1 MAWSAFRKATD
12 DDKIRLYEAA
22 ERFCRRHNIDDGDA
36 SALDAVEFA
45 VTDYAGAASEFSDRA
60 KRLRPLWRKAVH
72 RTLSARPMASHTATS
87 AFVWSDLSPAVGVH
101 RGRTA

>member
-1 MAWSAFRKATD
+1 MAWSTIRKATD

-45 VTDYAGAASEFSDRA
+45 VTDCAGTASEFSDRA

-72 RTLSARPMASHTATS
+72 RTLQCKADGIAHGY
-87 AFVWSDLSPAVGVH
+87 VGFHVE
-101 RGRTA
+101 

>member
-22 ERFCRRHNIDDGDA
+22 ERFCRRHNIDDGGA

-72 RTLSARPMASHTATS
+72 RTLQCKADGIANGY
-87 AFVWSDLSPAVGVH
+87 VGFDVE
-101 RGRTA
+101 